1 MRLDGSKNQPRE
13 GNIVTQL
20 ATRTR
25 TKIRKRGRT
34 KRSEI
39 MRRAE
44 RILRTE
50 PHYVYHASFDAPD
63 AAETILAAPQEPI
76 QHRSD
81 SRATKDADF
90 YVAFLYQTNLLS
102 REQEGYLFRK
112 MNYLK
117 FLAYRRRQGLDPATA
132 TLKQVQEIESLER
145 QAVEIRNHIVESN
158 LRLVTARAKQ
168 FARSSGLALDELISE
183 GNIGLVQ
190 AVEHFD
196 FSRGTKLST
205 YATWAITNKLLAYLQ
220 RSKRESTHLTREHG
234 VTLDAVEGDSL
245 HVENLLS
252 QSEIREKLGGM
263 LKHLKERER
272 IAVENRFGFVKDHQP
287 KTLKDLATQWGVTK
301 QRAQQVCAGA
311 VSKLRGMA
319 EQAGIGPLEA

>member
-1 MRLDGSKNQPRE
+1 
-13 GNIVTQL
+13 
-20 ATRTR
+20 
-25 TKIRKRGRT
+25 
-34 KRSEI
+34 

-50 PHYVYHASFDAPD
+50 PHYGYHPCFDAPD
-63 AAETILAAPQEPI
+63 AAETILAPPEAPI
-76 QHRSD
+76 HHRDS

-90 YVAFLYQTNLLS
+90 YVAFLYQTNLLT
-102 REQEGYLFRK
+102 REQETYLFRK

-117 FLAYRRRQGLDPATA
+117 FLAYRRRQGLDPASA
-132 TLKQVQEIESLER
+132 TLDHVEEIESLER
-145 QAVEIRNHIVESN
+145 QANEIRNYIVECN
-158 LRLVTARAKQ
+158 LRLVTSRAKQ
-168 FARSSGLALDELISE
+168 FARSSGLPLDELISE

-220 RSKRESTHLTREHG
+220 RSKRESTRISREHG
-234 VTLDAVEGDSL
+234 VALDGVEGDD
-245 HVENLLS
+245 VEVEQLLA

-263 LKHLKERER
+263 LKNLKERER
-272 IAVENRFGFVKDHQP
+272 IAIEHRFGFVKDRHP

-311 VSKLRGMA
+311 VIKLRGMV

>member
-1 MRLDGSKNQPRE
+1 M
-13 GNIVTQL
+13 TQV
-20 ATRTR
+20 ATRLRAR
-25 TKIRKRGRT
+25 TKKRGRAT
-34 KRSEI
+34 RSEI

-50 PHYVYHASFDAPD
+50 PHYVYDACFDAPD
-63 AAETILAAPQEPI
+63 AAAEILAAPEEPI
-76 QHRSD
+76 HHRRQT
-81 SRATKDADF
+81 RATKDADF

-102 REQEGYLFRK
+102 RAQETYLFRK

-132 TLKQVQEIESLER
+132 TLAHVDAIESLEE
-145 QAVEIRNHIVESN
+145 QAVQIRNHIIESN

-168 FARSSGLALDELISE
+168 FARSSGLPLDELISE

-205 YATWAITNKLLAYLQ
+205 YATWAIINKLLAYLQ
-220 RSKRESTHLTREHG
+220 RSKRESRHFTREHG
-234 VTLDAVEGDSL
+234 VPLDGMEGDWL
-245 HVENLLS
+245 HVESVLS

-311 VSKLRGMA
+311 VNKLRGMV
-319 EQAGIGPLEA
+319 EQAGIGPWEA